1 MCVDSIANIILIR
14 CSYNITDVLLD
25 DSEHISSSGFS
36 GFSSYE
42 MGMTPNSNSGFSGFS
57 SYEMGTPNS
66 NSLFALVG
74 I

>member
-42 MGMTPNSNSGFSGFS
+42 MG
-57 SYEMGTPNS
+57 TPNS